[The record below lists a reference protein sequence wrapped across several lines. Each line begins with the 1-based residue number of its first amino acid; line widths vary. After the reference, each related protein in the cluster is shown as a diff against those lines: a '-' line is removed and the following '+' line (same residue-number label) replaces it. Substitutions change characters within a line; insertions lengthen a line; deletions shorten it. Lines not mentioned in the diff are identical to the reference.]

1 MLRRRRDAMEKASE
15 KIPPETA
22 KELRVIA
29 HDLSNSL
36 ETIIQAC
43 YLLAQEDR
51 PEKSRRWIEMIDQAS
66 RDAVKINLKL
76 REVLRRE

>member
-1 MLRRRRDAMEKASE
+1 MENASE

-22 KELRVIA
+22 KELRAIA

-43 YLLAQEDR
+43 YLLAQGDG
-51 PEKSRRWIEMIDQAS
+51 PEKSRRWVEMIDLAS
-66 RDAVKINLKL
+66 RDAVKINHKL
-76 REVLRRE
+76 REVLRR

>member
-1 MLRRRRDAMEKASE
+1 MGNAFE
-15 KIPPETA
+15 KIPLETA
-22 KELRVIA
+22 KELRTIS

-43 YLLAQEDR
+43 YLLAQDDA
-51 PEKSRRWIEMIDQAS
+51 PEKSRRWVEMIDQAS

-76 REVLRRE
+76 REVLRGQ